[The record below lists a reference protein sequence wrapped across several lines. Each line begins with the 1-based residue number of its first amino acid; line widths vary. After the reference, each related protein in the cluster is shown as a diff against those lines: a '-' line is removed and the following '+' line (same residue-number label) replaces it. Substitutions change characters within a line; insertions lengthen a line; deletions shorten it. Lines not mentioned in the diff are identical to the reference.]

1 MTDQCF
7 IRKGLSKWRVLLCGI
22 IGIVSKKQVVGR
34 LINALERLEYRGYDS
49 AGVATISNF
58 KIACSKSTGKLI
70 SLKKKLKNEEIDGC
84 VGIGH
89 TRWAT
94 HGEPTETNAHPH
106 LTKNIAVVHNGI
118 IENFAE
124 LKSDL
129 QGKGVSFNSQTDT
142 EVVARLVEKK
152 ISQDNCEPLEAVRIV
167 AKQLSGSF
175 ALCFIFRG
183 TENLLIA
190 TRRGSPFALG
200 FGEEE
205 NFVSSDATSLS
216 LFSKRICYLEE
227 DDFAMLTPEDV
238 KIFDGSGNS
247 VSRNIQLLQT
257 DPIALSKGQYKHFME
272 KEIFEQPEVISQVL
286 GFYLNAS
293 EEKLTLPPLPKSS
306 QIKRILLVGC
316 GTAFYSCLIAKY
328 WFESISGVPTHAELA
343 SEFRYRSPVVN
354 KDDLLVFVSQSGE
367 TADTIGA
374 LRFAKERTKNI
385 LAIVN
390 VEQSSIA
397 RESTW
402 VFPTKAGPEIGV
414 ASTKAFICQLIIL
427 QILNIKLSSDLFKI
441 TSEQRSNLL
450 KGLLELPRLYS
461 EVLSQNENIKKLC
474 KKFSRAHSVLFLG
487 RDVLYPIALEGALK
501 LKEISYI
508 HAEGY
513 ASGELKHG
521 PIALID
527 KNMSVVALNPSTKVY
542 EKTSSNLEEVKAR
555 SGKII
560 LLTDKKGKDLSKNL
574 TKSIFQLPTCSDSV
588 VPILYALPLQLI
600 AYYTALYKG
609 TDVDQPRNLAKS
621 VTVE

>member
-1 MTDQCF
+1 M
-7 IRKGLSKWRVLLCGI
+7 CGI
-22 IGIVSKKQVVGR
+22 IGIVSKRQVVDR
-34 LINALERLEYRGYDS
+34 LINGLERLEYRGYDS
-49 AGVATISNF
+49 SGLATISNF
-58 KIACSKSTGKLI
+58 KIACTKSTGKLV
-70 SLKKKLKNEEIDGC
+70 SLKKKLKNEDIDGC

-106 LTKNIAVVHNGI
+106 VTKNIAVVHNGI

-124 LKSDL
+124 LKNDL
-129 QGKGVSFNSQTDT
+129 LGRGISFNSQTDT
-142 EVVARLVEKK
+142 EVIAQLVEEK
-152 ISQDNCEPLEAVRIV
+152 ISREKCEPLEAVRLV
-167 AKQLSGSF
+167 VKKLRGSF

-183 TENLLIA
+183 IENLMIA
-190 TRRGSPFALG
+190 TRRGSPLALG
-200 FGEEE
+200 LCEEE

-216 LFSKRICYLEE
+216 IFARNICYLEE
-227 DDFAMLTPEDV
+227 DDFAWLTPEEV
-238 KIFDGSGNS
+238 KIFDSTGKS
-247 VSRNIQLLQT
+247 VSRDIQLLTT
-257 DPIALSKGQYKHFME
+257 DPVTLSKGKFKHFME
-272 KEIFEQPEVISQVL
+272 KEIFEQPEIISQVL

-306 QIKRILLVGC
+306 KIKRIILIGC
-316 GTAFYSCLIAKY
+316 GTAFYSCLVAKY
-328 WFESISGVPTHAELA
+328 WFESLSGVPTHAELA
-343 SEFRYRSPVVN
+343 SEFRYRSPVIS

-374 LRFAKERTKNI
+374 LRFAKEHTKNI

-427 QILNIKLSSDLFKI
+427 QMLNIKFGSDFLKI
-441 TSEQRSNLL
+441 TPEQRSNLL
-450 KGLLELPRLYS
+450 KGLLKLPRLYS

-474 KKFSRAHSVLFLG
+474 KKFSGSHSVLFLG
-487 RDVLYPIALEGALK
+487 RDMFYPIALEGALK

-527 KNMSVVALNPSTKVY
+527 NNMSVVALNPSNNVFQKML
-542 EKTSSNLEEVKAR
+542 SNLEEVKAR
-555 SGKII
+555 NGKII
-560 LLTDKKGKDLSKNL
+560 LFTDKKGEELSKNL
-574 TKSIFQLPTCSDSV
+574 TKAIFQLPTCPDFV
-588 VPILYALPLQLI
+588 APILYVLPLQLI
-600 AYYTALYKG
+600 AYYTALEKG

>member
-1 MTDQCF
+1 
-7 IRKGLSKWRVLLCGI
+7 
-22 IGIVSKKQVVGR
+22 
-34 LINALERLEYRGYDS
+34 
-49 AGVATISNF
+49 
-58 KIACSKSTGKLI
+58 
-70 SLKKKLKNEEIDGC
+70 
-84 VGIGH
+84 
-89 TRWAT
+89 
-94 HGEPTETNAHPH
+94 
-106 LTKNIAVVHNGI
+106 
-118 IENFAE
+118 
-124 LKSDL
+124 
-129 QGKGVSFNSQTDT
+129 
-142 EVVARLVEKK
+142 
-152 ISQDNCEPLEAVRIV
+152 
-167 AKQLSGSF
+167 
-175 ALCFIFRG
+175 
-183 TENLLIA
+183 
-190 TRRGSPFALG
+190 
-200 FGEEE
+200 
-205 NFVSSDATSLS
+205 
-216 LFSKRICYLEE
+216 
-227 DDFAMLTPEDV
+227 
-238 KIFDGSGNS
+238 
-247 VSRNIQLLQT
+247 
-257 DPIALSKGQYKHFME
+257 ME

-293 EEKLTLPPLPKSS
+293 EEKLTLPALPKSP
-306 QIKRILLVGC
+306 QIKRILLIGC

-343 SEFRYRSPVVN
+343 SEFRYRSPVVK

-374 LRFAKERTKNI
+374 LRFAKEHTKNI

-427 QILNIKLSSDLFKI
+427 QILNIKLSSDLFKT

-508 HAEGY
+508 HAEGH

>member
-1 MTDQCF
+1 M
-7 IRKGLSKWRVLLCGI
+7 LLCGI

-34 LINALERLEYRGYDS
+34 LINGLERLEYRGYDS
-49 AGVATISNF
+49 SGVATISDS
-58 KIACSKSTGKLI
+58 KISFTKSTGKLN
-70 SLKKKLKNEEIDGC
+70 SLKKRLKNNPLAGY

-106 LTKNIAVVHNGI
+106 ITKNVAVVHNGI

-124 LKSDL
+124 FKDHFL
-129 QGKGVSFNSQTDT
+129 QKGISFNSQTDT
-142 EVVARLVEKK
+142 EVIAKLVEEK
-152 ISQDNCEPLEAVRIV
+152 ISHEKYQPFEAVRLAIE
-167 AKQLSGSF
+167 KLKGSF

-183 TENLLIA
+183 IENLMIA
-190 TRRGSPFALG
+190 TRRGSPLALG
-200 FGEEE
+200 FGEGE

-216 LFSKRICYLEE
+216 IFSKKICYLEE
-227 DDFAMLTPEDV
+227 GDFAMLTPEEV
-238 KIFDGSGNS
+238 KIFDSSGKSVFRDVHVLNS
-247 VSRNIQLLQT
+247 NPST
-257 DPIALSKGQYKHFME
+257 LSKGKYKHFME

-293 EEKLTLPPLPKSS
+293 KEKLTLPTLPESTE
-306 QIKRILLVGC
+306 IKRIILIGC
-316 GTAFYSCLIAKY
+316 GTAFYSCLVGKY
-328 WFESISGVPTHAELA
+328 WFESLSGLPTHAELA
-343 SEFRYRSPVVN
+343 SEFRYRSPVISS
-354 KDDLLVFVSQSGE
+354 DDLVIFVSQSGE

-374 LRFAKERTKNI
+374 LRFAKEYTNNI

-414 ASTKAFICQLIIL
+414 ASTKAFTCQLIIL
-427 QILNIKLSSDLFKI
+427 KILNIKFASDLFKI
-441 TSEQRSNLL
+441 TSDQRSNLL
-450 KGLLELPRLYS
+450 KGLLEMPRLYS
-461 EVLSQNENIKKLC
+461 EVLFESDNIKKLC
-474 KKFSRAHSVLFLG
+474 KKFSHSNSVLYLG
-487 RDVLYPIALEGALK
+487 RDLLYPIALEGALK
-501 LKEISYI
+501 LKEISYL

-527 KNMSVVALNPSTKVY
+527 KDMSVVALNPSGKVF
-542 EKTSSNLEEVKAR
+542 EKTLSNLEEVRAR
-555 SGKII
+555 RGKII
-560 LLTDKKGKDLSKNL
+560 LLTDEKGRDLSKNL
-574 TKSIFQLPTCSDSV
+574 TKSIFQLPTCSDFLA
-588 VPILYALPLQLI
+588 PILYSLPLQLI
-600 AYYTALYKG
+600 AYYTALDKG